1 MQDAVLPAGTAVKEV
16 TLIEESE
23 GHVTEFAAS

>member
-1 MQDAVLPAGTAVKEV
+1 MQDAVPPVGTAVKEV

-23 GHVTEFAAS
+23 GHLEFAAS